1 MGRLAPPHSDTGDST
16 MTTYNHWTHEQLQQA
31 FDRGESVLAAVKST
45 PMGDEVDTIKVV
57 GSKHDEDS
65 GLMIV
70 ADGNK
75 WYFVSRMWV
84 VQRPFRYSRVRP
96 L

>member
-1 MGRLAPPHSDTGDST
+1 
-16 MTTYNHWTHEQLQQA
+16 MTTSWTHEQLQQA

-45 PMGDEVDTIKVV
+45 PLGDEMDTVKVV
-57 GSKHDEDS
+57 GSKHDEGS
-65 GLMIV
+65 GLMVITP
-70 ADGNK
+70 DGEN

>member
-1 MGRLAPPHSDTGDST
+1 
-16 MTTYNHWTHEQLQQA
+16 MTTYNHWTHEQLQAA

-45 PMGDEVDTIKVV
+45 PMGYEVDTVKVV

-65 GLMIV
+65 GLMVITP
-70 ADGNK
+70 DGEN

>member
-1 MGRLAPPHSDTGDST
+1 M
-16 MTTYNHWTHEQLQQA
+16 THEQLQAA

-45 PMGDEVDTIKVV
+45 PLGDEVDTIKVV
-57 GSKHDEDS
+57 GSKHDEGS

-70 ADGNK
+70 TADGDK

-84 VQRPFRYSRVRP
+84 VQRPFRYNRVRP
-96 L
+96 